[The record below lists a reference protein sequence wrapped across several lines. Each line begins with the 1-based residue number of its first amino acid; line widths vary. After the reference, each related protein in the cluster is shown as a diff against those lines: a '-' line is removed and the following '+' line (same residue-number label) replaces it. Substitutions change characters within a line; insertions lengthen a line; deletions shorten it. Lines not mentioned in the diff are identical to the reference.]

1 LLTLLTK
8 LKEIQTFLNGL
19 PLSNQIFIFEMES
32 ILKKMRVEVNSNLY
46 LKEPF
51 SSDLGS
57 LIVSEGTKMIQD
69 MGIEVFTFK
78 KLAQQIG
85 STEAAIYRYFENK
98 HMLLLYLSA
107 WYWAWME
114 HNLVFATS
122 NIKDPFERLSVAIKL
137 IVDGPI
143 CLENEFLDP
152 KLLRKLVINESI
164 KGYLTKSVD
173 AEHESGIFAQVY
185 RFGERISAI
194 IKEISP
200 TYSFPKT
207 LVFTVMESSLLQSFN
222 SLHLPGMTEV
232 RHDGTERFQFFHQ
245 LVLKAI
251 SDGK

>member
-1 LLTLLTK
+1 
-8 LKEIQTFLNGL
+8 
-19 PLSNQIFIFEMES
+19 MES

-57 LIVSEGTKMIQD
+57 LIVSEGTQMIQD
-69 MGIEVFTFK
+69 MGIEIFTFK

-122 NIKDPFERLSVAIKL
+122 NIKDPYVRLGVAVQL
-137 IVDGPI
+137 MVYGPS
-143 CLENEFLDP
+143 CLENEYLDP
-152 KLLRKLVINESI
+152 KLLRKLVVNESI

-185 RFGERISAI
+185 RFGERISSI
-194 IKEISP
+194 IREINPS
-200 TYSFPKT
+200 YEFPKT
-207 LVFTVMESSLLQSFN
+207 LVSTVMESSLLQSFN
-222 SLHLPGMTEV
+222 SLHLPGMTDAGHE
-232 RHDGTERFQFFHQ
+232 GTERFQFFHQ

-251 SDGK
+251 SNA

>member
-1 LLTLLTK
+1 
-8 LKEIQTFLNGL
+8 
-19 PLSNQIFIFEMES
+19 MES

-57 LIVSEGTKMIQD
+57 LIVSEGTMMIQD

-122 NIKDPFERLSVAIKL
+122 NIKDPFERLSVAVKL

-143 CLENEFLDP
+143 CLENEFVDP

-164 KGYLTKSVD
+164 KGYLTKTVD

-185 RFGERISAI
+185 RFGERISSI
-194 IKEISP
+194 IKEINPS
-200 TYSFPKT
+200 YGFPKT

-222 SLHLPGMTEV
+222 SLHLPGMTEA
-232 RHDGTERFQFFHQ
+232 RYEGTERFQFFHQ

-251 SDGK
+251 SNA

>member
-1 LLTLLTK
+1 MLTLLTK

-19 PLSNQIFIFEMES
+19 PLSNQIFVFEMES

-185 RFGERISAI
+185 RFGERISSI

-200 TYSFPKT
+200 TYLFPKT